1 MDKDKAPEGVFEMSK
16 EYTATMQGGTEMKVV
31 VSTTLANLDKD
42 DVRETC
48 STLAQFSRNFYLK
61 LGEAVNKAP

>member
-1 MDKDKAPEGVFEMSK
+1 MDKNKAPEGAFEMSK

-31 VSTTLANLDKD
+31 ISTTLASLNKN

-48 STLAQFSRNFYLK
+48 SALAQFSRNFYLK